1 MAGVDRSLQRRR
13 HLLDAAGRVL
23 QDLGRPAG
31 DLRRRQEPDDGAHEP
46 RAASRRLVAAPAVGN
61 QPRGVQRRRRQG
73 GEQWGRGGEKPLP
86 HDGAQARRRAPL
98 RRRLSPR
105 AQEDQGR
112 LPHQAAARR
121 HDQRAGR
128 VRLRIASV
136 GVASRL
142 ARWGLLAAVL
152 VLWQLAALHG
162 LPDYAL
168 SPLEI
173 AKHFFAALGTRE
185 LYQDAAASLLR
196 ALPGFAVGPA
206 AGIARSFDEMVSP
219 LVFLTYPVP
228 KIVMLP
234 VFMLW
239 FGIGD
244 LSKVLIIALA
254 CFYPAFIN
262 AYYGAR
268 ATRRILVWSA
278 RNMGASEAEIF
289 RRVVL
294 PGALPQIFAGMR
306 VALALSFIVMFAAE
320 MINARSGLGHLIREA
335 ENSLRFDLM
344 YVSLLTI
351 AILGY
356 AGDRLI
362 RFLRTYFLPWEE
374 SHA

>member
-1 MAGVDRSLQRRR
+1 M
-13 HLLDAAGRVL
+13 
-23 QDLGRPAG
+23 
-31 DLRRRQEPDDGAHEP
+31 
-46 RAASRRLVAAPAVGN
+46 
-61 QPRGVQRRRRQG
+61 
-73 GEQWGRGGEKPLP
+73 P
-86 HDGAQARRRAPL
+86 HAQ
-98 RRRLSPR
+98 
-105 AQEDQGR
+105 
-112 LPHQAAARR
+112 
-121 HDQRAGR
+121 
-128 VRLRIASV
+128 
-136 GVASRL
+136 RL
-142 ARWGLLAAVL
+142 AGAGLLLVVL
-152 VLWQLAALHG
+152 IVWQLAALRG
-162 LPDYAL
+162 LPSYL
-168 SPLEI
+168 LGPLEI
-173 AKHFFAALGTRE
+173 LKHFAAALGSQE
-185 LYQDAAASLLR
+185 LYEHAAASLVR
-196 ALPGFAVGPA
+196 ALPGFAIGALLGIALGLA
-206 AGIARSFDEMVSP
+206 AGIARSFDELLSP

-244 LSKVLIIALA
+244 LSKILIIALA

-294 PGALPQIFAGMR
+294 PGALPQIFAGLR